1 MNIPILFWLLVVAS
15 IGGGAI
21 FASRYG
27 KSVVARISANSP
39 HMRRVQRAGQ
49 MAGMVAV
56 LPGLFFAVVV
66 GGNFGGAL
74 ASGFAQRFPESLL
87 VQQFVMGLGIGGG
100 SLCLFSVLV
109 VSTMAAGA
117 TFMKVY
123 LARGD

>member
-21 FASRYG
+21 FALRFG

-39 HMRRVQRAGQ
+39 HMWRVQRAGQ

-87 VQQFVMGLGIGGG
+87 VQQCVMGLGIGGG